1 MIESAAPFVKR
12 GCPKEQT
19 GGCQIDLL
27 IQTAQACCFVEVKRR
42 KDIGEEIVEEMKGKL
57 NVLSLP
63 RDMSIR
69 TALVYDGN
77 LSPTVEAAG
86 YFNALVNVRELLF

>member
-1 MIESAAPFVKR
+1 M
-12 GCPKEQT
+12 
-19 GGCQIDLL
+19 
-27 IQTAQACCFVEVKRR
+27 EVKRR

>member
-1 MIESAAPFVKR
+1 ME
-12 GCPKEQT
+12 
-19 GGCQIDLL
+19 LL
-27 IQTAQACCFVEVKRR
+27 IKMYMVEVKRR